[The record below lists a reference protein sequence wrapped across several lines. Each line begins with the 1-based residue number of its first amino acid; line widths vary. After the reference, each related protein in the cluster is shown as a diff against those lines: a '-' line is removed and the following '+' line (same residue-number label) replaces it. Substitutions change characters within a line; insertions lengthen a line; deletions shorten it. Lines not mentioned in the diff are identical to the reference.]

1 MFPYYSTYYTEARA
15 AKEAGLQVLLV
26 TRPGNGAIS
35 EEERQEFGVISSF
48 NELTLVLPEEM
59 ETFERTDD
67 GEEINKPSLDKK
79 IARKDSTK
87 EKSLD
92 S

>member
-1 MFPYYSTYYTEARA
+1 
-15 AKEAGLQVLLV
+15 
-26 TRPGNGAIS
+26 
-35 EEERQEFGVISSF
+35 
-48 NELTLVLPEEM
+48 M